1 MVGGRLAERE
11 TDMKKNLVTTLLLL
25 ALVVLVLHPV
35 AASESLLDPDKLNAT
50 APDQFDI
57 NFETSKGVFV
67 ISVTRDWAPLGADRF
82 YNLVKNG
89 FYDDVRF
96 FRIVPNF
103 VVQFGMNGDP
113 EVSEV
118 WQKATIKDDAVKE
131 SNKAGSI
138 TFAMSGPNSRTSQV
152 FINLRDN
159 PRLDGMGFS
168 PFGVVT
174 EGMEIVQ
181 KLYSG
186 YGDGAPQGRGPNNLQ
201 IVLQGNEYLVANFP
215 KLDKIVKATIGEGKP
230 AADQ

>member
-1 MVGGRLAERE
+1 
-11 TDMKKNLVTTLLLL
+11 MKKNFVTTLLML

-35 AASESLLDPDKLNAT
+35 AASEALMDPAKLNAT
-50 APDQFDI
+50 APDQFDV

-67 ISVTRDWAPLGADRF
+67 LSVTRDWSPLGTDRF

-113 EVSEV
+113 KVSEV
-118 WQKATIKDDAVKE
+118 WQPARIKDDPVKE
-131 SNKAGSI
+131 SNKIGTI
-138 TFAMSGPNSRTSQV
+138 TFAKGGPDSRTSQV

-159 PRLDGMGFS
+159 ARLDGMGFS

-174 EGMEIVQ
+174 EGLDVVQ
-181 KLYSG
+181 QLYSG
-186 YGDGAPQGRGPNNLQ
+186 YGDGAPQGRGPNQGQ
-201 IVLQGNEYLVANFP
+201 IAMEGNAYLDANFP
-215 KLDKIVKATIGEGKP
+215 KLDKIVKATISEGKP
-230 AADQ
+230 AADAPSGD